1 MAEETKEKML
11 VIEEIQRRIAYLIS
25 TDQISEDQK
34 INIARNALNIIEHG
48 KKYQE
53 GKVQ

>member
-1 MAEETKEKML
+1 MAEETNEKKL
-11 VIEEIQRRIAYLIS
+11 VIEEIQRRIAFLIS
-25 TDQISEDQK
+25 TDQISEDEK
-34 INIARNALNIIEHG
+34 IIIARNTLNIIEHG